1 MMGICPNC
9 GNWVDE
15 GDICGFC
22 GGGSGS
28 SRDPNFESDINAM
41 SFRALRLREQGN
53 FGEALKV
60 NEEIVEKIDDD
71 GPLEY
76 WDSFKSPHRESALKE
91 IRELKLILGIEDP
104 QKQSK
109 ADILGE
115 EAWELYM
122 DHDDNGALVL
132 INQALSHDD
141 RHANNWNKK
150 AIILEGLQR
159 FDESKECYD
168 KSLSL
173 NRENIVVENKARM
186 LRTWAANL
194 YFDNKD
200 FQKAKDLLNEAI
212 NELSTLSTTQEDI
225 MSYKN
230 FVTNIQDKINEI
242 ENFKQRKDYKY
253 LKNSLSDDVIR
264 ELTKQGHS
272 LDSQIYCLI
281 DFINDFE
288 KKGKCI
294 FNKVYYSKKTVRGN
308 CGLTRNVGV
317 HGILV
322 EFIKNKEYINSTLIL
337 EFSPGQDHVYFDQDP
352 IEIIDESYILNKPK
366 ISRLKRVLENDGY
379 DYEGISVYGES
390 ISIRFVKEELLFR
403 VFEFSLK
410 DNEIMSSEEYI
421 NVSYCYYSFNR
432 TPERELITRE
442 VERIK
447 KEYNC
452 SLVHIEPPDGMYFE
466 KNGGNESLIFVY
478 NYETKKIEEPVED
491 LSLEK
496 YPKEELIVITGT
508 FHDCIKE
515 FKEGMRFKLMNESDN
530 EDAYNNI
537 AVYLDDNK
545 IGYVLNSFR
554 NPKGTSEASE
564 IVIPDKTYAE
574 YLIHYY
580 NSGRFYHILR
590 IMKNKDLENDE
601 SSPTPEIDTELKDK
615 VAKLHNAAST
625 YLSRQEYDKA
635 ITYLRELIVIQPT
648 NISFLRTTGYC
659 YHELRQCDEALKC
672 FNKVLEL
679 DPNNYNSLFFKA
691 KILENQGRHNESTE
705 YLDKIIKLRPND
717 ANNWF
722 YKASNLV
729 ALKQYAEADL
739 YFNKAI
745 EVNPKLDYL
754 WYQKG
759 FNLVTLK
766 QYDSALVCFDKALM
780 LNPGL
785 YHIWYFKGKVLTEL
799 NRYEEAIKYLDRAF
813 ELNHKCTLALNTK
826 GIALSHLR
834 QFDKA
839 IACFDEAILLNP
851 KDSYPL
857 KLMGNLF
864 LMGLKD
870 YPEAIKYFKEA
881 IKLDSKDSMLWNN
894 LGDAYLNTGE
904 FEKGLECCEKA
915 RSLDSNNFRAWF
927 TTGELYYELEEYD
940 KAMEYATKAKE
951 LNPTDYGLLMFIKKI
966 KEAQ

>member
-1 MMGICPNC
+1 MGFCPNC

-22 GGGSGS
+22 GGGTNSG
-28 SRDPNFESDINAM
+28 RDPYFESDINAM

-53 FGEALKV
+53 FGDALKA
-60 NEEIVEKIDDD
+60 NEEIVEKIDED
-71 GPLEY
+71 GPLDH
-76 WDSFKSPHRESALKE
+76 WDNFKSPHRERALKE
-91 IRELKLILGIEDP
+91 IRELKIILGIDDF
-104 QKQSK
+104 QQSK
-109 ADILGE
+109 ADMLGE

-122 DHDDNGALVL
+122 NHDDAGALVL

-141 RHANNWNKK
+141 KHANNWNKK
-150 AIILEGLQR
+150 AIILEGLER
-159 FDESKECYD
+159 FEESKECYD

-186 LRTWAANL
+186 LRTWASDLYDKGSDLPKALNL
-194 YFDNKD
+194 V
-200 FQKAKDLLNEAI
+200 NEAI
-212 NELSTLSTTQEDI
+212 NELSKIPTEENIERYRYLSTDIQE
-225 MSYKN
+225 
-230 FVTNIQDKINEI
+230 KIKAI
-242 ENFKQRKDYKY
+242 EKSKQSKDYDY
-253 LKNSLSDDVIR
+253 FKNNLSNDVIR
-264 ELTKQGHS
+264 EITKEGHS
-272 LDSQIYCLI
+272 LESQIICLI
-281 DFINDFE
+281 EFINYFE
-288 KKGKCI
+288 KEKNCI
-294 FNKVYYSKKTVRGN
+294 FNNKVYYSDKYVDGLSSGVLIEFAKKS
-308 CGLTRNVGV
+308 
-317 HGILV
+317 
-322 EFIKNKEYINSTLIL
+322 KYINSTITC
-337 EFSPGQDHVYFDQDP
+337 EFIPGNNRLGWDQNYN
-352 IEIIDESYILNKPK
+352 EKIDEELLFNKPPCLE
-366 ISRLKRVLENDGY
+366 LKQTLENDGY
-379 DYEGISVYGES
+379 QYGGITIYNDERLS
-390 ISIRFVKEELLFR
+390 ILFSKEELLFR
-403 VFEFSLK
+403 RFKFSLK
-410 DNEIMSSEEYI
+410 DNEIISSEEYI

-432 TPERELITRE
+432 TPERQLITRE

-452 SLVHIEPPDGMYFE
+452 SLVHIEPPTKMYFE
-466 KNGGNESLIFVY
+466 KNGGNESLLFVY
-478 NYETKKIEEPVED
+478 NYETKKIEKPVED

-545 IGYVLNSFR
+545 IGYVTNSFQH
-554 NPKGTSEASE
+554 PYGTSTAKD
-564 IVIPDKTYAE
+564 INIPDNTYAE
-574 YLIHYY
+574 YLLHYY
-580 NSGRFYHILR
+580 DSGRFYHILH
-590 IMKNKDLENDE
+590 IMKNKDFGSEE
-601 SSPTPEIDTELKDK
+601 SNPTPEIGPELEAK

-625 YLSRQEYDKA
+625 HLSRQEYDKA
-635 ITYLRELIVIQPT
+635 ITYLSELIVIQPT
-648 NISFLRTTGYC
+648 NISFLQTTGYC

-705 YLDKIIKLRPND
+705 YLDKVIKLRPND
-717 ANNWF
+717 ENNWF
-722 YKASNLV
+722 YKAFNLV

-745 EVNPKLDYL
+745 ELNPKLDYL

-759 FNLVTLK
+759 FNLVTLN
-766 QYDSALVCFDKALM
+766 QYGQALVCFDKALM
-780 LNPGL
+780 LNPRL

-813 ELNHKCTLALNTK
+813 ELNPKYTLALNTK

-839 IACFDEAILLNP
+839 MACFDEAILLNP

-881 IKLDSKDSMLWNN
+881 IKLDSEDSMLWNN

-915 RSLDSNNFRAWF
+915 RSLNPNNFRAWF
-927 TTGELYYELEEYD
+927 TTSEIYYELQEYG
-940 KAMEYATKAKE
+940 KAMEYATKAEE
-951 LNPTDYGLLMFIKKI
+951 LNPTDYDLLMFIKKI
-966 KEAQ
+966 KEHNRT

>member
-9 GNWVDE
+9 GSWVDE
-15 GDICGFC
+15 GDICGCC
-22 GGGSGS
+22 GGGSGRS
-28 SRDPNFESDINAM
+28 EDFEIEIQQMFA
-41 SFRALRLREQGN
+41 RANRLRDDGN
-53 FGEALKV
+53 FGYALK
-60 NEEIVEKIDDD
+60 EYEDIVDKIDDNE
-71 GPLEY
+71 PLEY
-76 WDSFKSPHRESALKE
+76 WSYREDALKE
-91 IRELKLILGIEDP
+91 IRKLKQILGIEDP
-104 QKQSK
+104 EKQSK
-109 ADILGE
+109 ADMLGE
-115 EAWELYM
+115 EAWEVYM
-122 DHDDNGALVL
+122 NRTDAEALFL

-141 RHANNWNKK
+141 KHANNWNRK
-150 AIILEGLQR
+150 AIILEDLKR

-186 LRTWAANL
+186 LKTWAAELYWDNNNL
-194 YFDNKD
+194 
-200 FQKAKDLLNEAI
+200 QKAINLLNEAI
-212 NELSTLSTTQEDI
+212 SELSTLSRSEEDI
-225 MSYKN
+225 MSYKR
-230 FVTNIQDKINEI
+230 FVTDIQDKINEI
-242 ENFKQRKDYKY
+242 ENSQQSKEYNN
-253 LKNSLSDDVIR
+253 LKNNLSADVIR
-264 ELTKQGHS
+264 ELTKEGHS

-281 DFINDFE
+281 NFINDFE

-308 CGLTRNVGV
+308 CGLSRYIGV
-317 HGILV
+317 SGILV
-322 EFIKNKEYINSTLIL
+322 EFIKNKEFINSALIL
-337 EFSPGQDHVYFDQDP
+337 KFSPGQDHVYFNQDP
-352 IEIIDESYILNKPK
+352 IEIIDENSLLNKPK
-366 ISRLKRVLENDGY
+366 ISQLKHVLENDGY
-379 DYEGISVYGES
+379 VYDGISVYGSS
-390 ISIRFVKEELLFR
+390 ISIQFVKEGLLVR
-403 VFEFSLK
+403 IFEFSLK
-410 DNEIMSSEEYI
+410 DNEIMSSKEFI
-421 NVSYCYYSFNR
+421 NVSYCYNSYKER
-432 TPERELITRE
+432 APELKLIEREI
-442 VERIK
+442 ERIK

-452 SLVHIEPPDGMYFE
+452 SLEYIDPPVGMFFE
-466 KNGGNESLIFVY
+466 KNDTNESLIFVY
-478 NYETKKIEEPVED
+478 NYETKKIEKPVED
-491 LSLEK
+491 SRLEK
-496 YPKEELIVITGT
+496 YSNEELIIITGT
-508 FHDCIKE
+508 YHDCIKE
-515 FKEGMRFKLMNESDN
+515 FKKGMRFKLMNESDN

-545 IGYVLNSFR
+545 IGYVFNSFG

-564 IVIPDKTYAE
+564 IDIPDNTYAE
-574 YLIHYY
+574 YLLHYY
-580 NSGRFYHILR
+580 NSGNFYHIIR
-590 IMKNKDLENDE
+590 IIENEDLENDE
-601 SSPTPEIDTELKDK
+601 SSQTPVNTELKDK

-625 YLSRQEYDKA
+625 HLSRQEYDKA

-648 NISFLRTTGYC
+648 NISFLQTTGYC

-745 EVNPKLDYL
+745 ELNPKLDYL

-766 QYDSALVCFDKALM
+766 QYDHALVCFDKALI

-799 NRYEEAIKYLDRAF
+799 NRYEEAIKYFDRAF
-813 ELNHKCTLALNTK
+813 ELNHKYTLALNTK

-915 RSLDSNNFRAWF
+915 RSLDPNNFRAWF
-927 TTGELYYELEEYD
+927 TTGELYYELQEYD